1 MIFFGKP
8 GPTFPDHALAGL
20 TLFSAAPSLRGV
32 GATGANIYDF
42 LAMGTGRKALD
53 IGWRSP
59 CDGRQQKQ

>member
-32 GATGANIYDF
+32 GATGAKVYDF
-42 LAMGTGRKALD
+42 LATGTGRKALD
-53 IGWRSP
+53 IG
-59 CDGRQQKQ
+59 